1 MSTRDL
7 MFAFPAAPVASATDA
22 EDRAPHEKLG
32 VAMVTIT
39 FLLSY
44 LQYCLDRNDLVRIV
58 PIAMM
63 VIGTLAFLLACPP
76 EKRREC
82 FVSACHPVTLLI
94 VGSVCLPSLISSY
107 FNPPGEAFVYG
118 FLMIMVLLTIRILLT
133 GIGFDGL
140 FSAFFY
146 ATSLGLLIVVGL
158 SIKDLIASVGATRY
172 APMQMDPN
180 RIAFFA
186 ATAVPAQLYFVFHRR
201 RYSALLMTGLSIFV
215 VFAASSRGSIGGL
228 AFGVA
233 TIALLY
239 AIRLVRFGRFEVSRA
254 HLMGLV
260 FVLCVVAG
268 VAATHGSAVD
278 KTGQFL
284 RDKLAFDS
292 NNRGVGSGFTGRS
305 GGWAEL
311 FNIWPKTQWLAG
323 NGFRTSDVDFT
334 FSVDNGY
341 IATLYELGAFSTS
354 IAIAKYLFVL
364 FILSKAYVTFRSADK
379 TCLAFLIFLCS
390 IFFANA
396 FVHRVFLGYGEQSS
410 MLLLFVFVALPSDVF
425 SILQPSSSRLCA
437 PASENPTRYQF
448 R

>member
-7 MFAFPAAPVASATDA
+7 MFAFPATPVASATHA

-44 LQYCLDRNDLVRIV
+44 LQYCLERNDAVRIV

-94 VGSVCLPSLISSY
+94 IGSVCLPSLISSY

-133 GIGFDGL
+133 GIGFEGL

-201 RYSALLMTGLSIFV
+201 RYSALLITGLSIFV

-228 AFGVA
+228 AFGVVA
-233 TIALLY
+233 MALLY
-239 AIRLVRFGRFEVSRA
+239 VIRLVRFGKVEISRT
-254 HLMGLV
+254 HLMVLLL
-260 FVLCVVAG
+260 VLCMVAG

-278 KTGQFL
+278 KAGQFL
-284 RDKLAFDS
+284 WDKLAFD
-292 NNRGVGSGFTGRS
+292 NRNRGVGSGFTGRS
-305 GGWAEL
+305 EGWAEL

-341 IATLYELGAFSTS
+341 IATLYELGAFSTL
-354 IAIAKYLFVL
+354 IVVAKYLFVL
-364 FILSKAYVTFRSADK
+364 GLLLKTYVSFRCVDG
-379 TCLAFLIFLCS
+379 TCLAFVIFTCL

-410 MLLLFVFVALPSDVF
+410 ILMLFVFVSLPSDVF
-425 SILQPSSSRLCA
+425 NGFQSKNSRLWSRANEDPPC
-437 PASENPTRYQF
+437 YQLS
-448 R
+448 

>member
-1 MSTRDL
+1 MSTRGL
-7 MFAFPAAPVASATDA
+7 MLGFTAKPAAAVTNTT
-22 EDRAPHEKLG
+22 DRAPHEK
-32 VAMVTIT
+32 VAVAVVTVT

-44 LQYCLDRNDLVRIV
+44 LQYCLERNDAVRIV

-63 VIGTLAFLLACPP
+63 AIGTFAFLLVSPP
-76 EKRREC
+76 ERRREY
-82 FVSACHPVTLLI
+82 FVSVCHPITLLI

-107 FNPPGEAFVYG
+107 FNPPGEAFIYG
-118 FLMIMVLLTIRILLT
+118 FLMILVLLMVRILLS

-146 ATSLGLLIVVGL
+146 ATSIGLLTVVG
-158 SIKDLIASVGATRY
+158 ITITDLIASIGVARY

-186 ATAVPAQLYFVFHRR
+186 VTAIPAQLFFAFRRR
-201 RYSALLMTGLSIFV
+201 RYSILLITGLSIFV
-215 VFAASSRGSIGGL
+215 MFAASSRGSIGGL
-228 AFGVA
+228 VFGAVG
-233 TIALLY
+233 IAVLY
-239 AIRLVRFGRFEVSRA
+239 VIRLVRFGGFAVSRS
-254 HLMGLV
+254 HLIGVLL
-260 FVLCVVAG
+260 VLCVIAG

-278 KTGQFL
+278 KAGQFL
-284 RDKLAFDS
+284 WDKLAFD
-292 NNRGVGSGFTGRS
+292 NTNRGVGSGFTGRS

-323 NGFRTSDVDFT
+323 NGFRTSDIDFT

-354 IAIAKYLFVL
+354 IAIAKYLFVVGL
-364 FILSKAYVTFRSADK
+364 LSKTYVKFRFADG
-379 TCLAFLIFLCS
+379 TCLAFLIFTCL

-410 MLLLFVFVALPSDVF
+410 ILLLFLFVALPSDVF
-425 SILQPSSSRLCA
+425 RVLQPSNLQAWS
-437 PASENPTRYQF
+437 PAR
-448 R
+448 

>member
-1 MSTRDL
+1 MSTRGL
-7 MFAFPAAPVASATDA
+7 MLAFTAKPTASLTDA
-22 EDRAPHEKLG
+22 TDRAPHEK
-32 VAMVTIT
+32 VAVAVVTLT

-44 LQYCLDRNDLVRIV
+44 LQYCVDRNDLVRIV

-63 VIGTLAFLLACPP
+63 AIGTLAFLLASPP

-82 FVSACHPVTLLI
+82 FVSVCRPTTLLI
-94 VGSVCLPSLISSY
+94 IGSVCLPSLISSY
-107 FNPPGEAFVYG
+107 FNPPGEAFIYG
-118 FLMIMVLLTIRILLT
+118 FLMILVLVMVRILLS
-133 GIGFDGL
+133 GIGFEGL

-146 ATSLGLLIVVGL
+146 ATSIGLVTVVG
-158 SIKDLIASVGATRY
+158 ITFTDLIASIGATRY

-186 ATAVPAQLYFVFHRR
+186 VTAVPAQLYFVFRR
-201 RYSALLMTGLSIFV
+201 RHHWVLLITGLSIFV
-215 VFAASSRGSIGGL
+215 MFAASSRGSIGGL
-228 AFGVA
+228 AFGVVA
-233 TIALLY
+233 IALLY
-239 AIRLVRFGRFEVSRA
+239 VIRLVRFGGFEVSRTQ
-254 HLMGLV
+254 LIG
-260 FVLCVVAG
+260 VLLFFCVIAG
-268 VAATHGSAVD
+268 VAVTHGSAVD

-284 RDKLAFDS
+284 WDKLAVD
-292 NNRGVGSGFTGRS
+292 NRNRGVGSGFTGRS

-341 IATLYELGAFSTS
+341 FSTLYELGAFSTL
-354 IAIAKYLFVL
+354 IAIAKYLFAL
-364 FILSKAYVTFRSADK
+364 YLLAKTYVGFRFADR
-379 TCLAFLIFLCS
+379 TCLAFVIFTCL

-425 SILQPSSSRLCA
+425 RILQSSNSQAWL
-437 PASENPTRYQF
+437 PAR
-448 R
+448 

>member
-7 MFAFPAAPVASATDA
+7 TFAFAANPVASVTNVM
-22 EDRAPHEKLG
+22 DRAPHEKLG
-32 VAMVTIT
+32 VAMLTVT
-39 FLLSY
+39 FLFSY
-44 LQYCLDRNDLVRIV
+44 LQYCLDRNDLVRII

-63 VIGTLAFLLACPP
+63 VIGTLVFLLASPQ
-76 EKRREC
+76 EKRREY

-94 VGSVCLPSLISSY
+94 VGSVCLPSVISSY

-118 FLMIMVLLTIRILLT
+118 FLMILVLLTIRILLS
-133 GIGFDGL
+133 GIGFEGL

-146 ATSLGLLIVVGL
+146 ATSIGLLVVVGIT
-158 SIKDLIASVGATRY
+158 IKDLIASVGATRY

-186 ATAVPAQLYFVFHRR
+186 ATAIPAQLYFVFHRR
-201 RYSALLMTGLSIFV
+201 RYSVLLITGLSVFV

-228 AFGVA
+228 AFGVG

-239 AIRLVRFGRFEVSRA
+239 VIRLVRFGRFEVSRT
-254 HLMGLV
+254 HLMGLLLG
-260 FVLCVVAG
+260 LCLMAG

-292 NNRGVGSGFTGRS
+292 SNRGVGSGFTGRS

-354 IAIAKYLFVL
+354 IAVAKYLFVL
-364 FILSKAYVTFRSADK
+364 FILSKTYVSFRSADK
-379 TCLAFLIFLCS
+379 TCLVFLIFVCS

-425 SILQPSSSRLCA
+425 SMLQSSNSRSWS
-437 PASENPTRYQF
+437 PANENPTRYQF